1 MSIASV
7 PRRRGGAGLMPGWP
21 LVVLACLMAVAAA
34 AYVAL
39 PLVEARREA
48 ARVAEPAA
56 PLEPV
61 RATINGVTLTIP
73 RDLVRFEHQKRD
85 AEQARIDLL
94 FRWPSLEGAGP
105 RARLAAEGLDQLV
118 FLSIQPRDEALD
130 PTRRLAAV
138 YHRFL
143 ETEIR
148 QAPIG
153 LAARRFAA
161 GSGYDGEELV
171 YDAARP
177 GDFFVRCA
185 PAMAGGVATCM
196 RELRIADSLDVV
208 VRFPR
213 ALLDDW
219 SRLERAITALL
230 LAIGA
235 SRS

>member
-1 MSIASV
+1 
-7 PRRRGGAGLMPGWP
+7 MPGWQ
-21 LVVLACLMAVAAA
+21 LVVQATLLAVAVAA
-34 AYVAL
+34 YFAL
-39 PLVEARREA
+39 PIVEARREA
-48 ARVAEPAA
+48 ALASEPAR

-61 RATINGVTLTIP
+61 RATINGVTLTVP

-105 RARLAAEGLDQLV
+105 QARMAAEGLDQLV
-118 FLSIQPRDEALD
+118 FLSVQPRDEALD

-143 ETEIR
+143 ESEIR

-153 LAARRFAA
+153 LALRRFVA
-161 GSGYDGEELV
+161 GSGYDGEELL

-185 PAMAGGVATCM
+185 PAMAGGVATCI
-196 RELRIADSLDVV
+196 RELRVSEALDVV

-213 ALLDDW
+213 PLLDDW

-230 LAIGA
+230 LAVGA
-235 SRS
+235 SRG